1 MQINLHLIFENEE
14 YLDVVLPLTTVSL
27 RYEPCQAIK
36 AALLDAST
44 DCSALGDCS
53 GLSCS
58 LGMPGSVTL
67 ANDVTVEVDKCRDP
81 VVAKVT
87 VVGASSSENNV
98 THDDMIYFG
107 GGESLA
113 VKMSRNATVL
123 NFTVSSCQ

>member
-1 MQINLHLIFENEE
+1 
-14 YLDVVLPLTTVSL
+14 
-27 RYEPCQAIK
+27 
-36 AALLDAST
+36 
-44 DCSALGDCS
+44 
-53 GLSCS
+53 
-58 LGMPGSVTL
+58 MPGSVTL
-67 ANDVTVEVDKCRDP
+67 ANDMTVEVDKCRDP

-87 VVGASSSENNV
+87 VVGARSSENNV